1 MKLMCQDKG
10 FKNSEAWRQKHDQ
23 YEEFKPVWLKA
34 SKQTKIVASKNQ
46 PYLRE
51 TLKSSESQ
59 LRPWTKQMLC
69 KVTKPH
75 FRSGFSFFSPP
86 LTPEAIAKCFKFLF
100 ILIAFFCFG
109 RAMSW
114 VVFLKRAEEHAG
126 SHWERNWKVEEKSRE
141 KK

>member
-1 MKLMCQDKG
+1 
-10 FKNSEAWRQKHDQ
+10 
-23 YEEFKPVWLKA
+23 
-34 SKQTKIVASKNQ
+34 
-46 PYLRE
+46 
-51 TLKSSESQ
+51 
-59 LRPWTKQMLC
+59 MLC

-114 VVFLKRAEEHAG
+114 VVPETAEQTRLQSPMRGHLLASPHVDQWSGLRASWTVTPKCSSSQYLRSTSPPCG
-126 SHWERNWKVEEKSRE
+126 P
-141 KK
+141 